1 MRFPGATHLLLFARC
16 KRSAER
22 MMKHILPFIEN
33 RLKLRVNREK
43 TKVAYIGRI
52 KFLCYG
58 FYPSKAGIK
67 LRVHAKSVAKMK
79 EIREITSRS
88 KGISYEK
95 LKLKLKQ
102 FITGW
107 VNYFK
112 LADMR
117 FLLDKTD
124 SWLRRRLR
132 MFIWKRWKK
141 IKTRYQMLKKL
152 GFNHKNAI
160 KYANTRKGYWQTAG
174 SQILSCSITDNRLR
188 EAGYLFFLDYLKTVK
203 V

>member
-1 MRFPGATHLLLFARC
+1 
-16 KRSAER
+16 
-22 MMKHILPFIEN
+22 MKD
-33 RLKLRVNREK
+33 K
-43 TKVAYIGRI
+43 
-52 KFLCYG
+52 
-58 FYPSKAGIK
+58 
-67 LRVHAKSVAKMK
+67 
-79 EIREITSRS
+79 IREITSRS

-117 FLLDKTD
+117 VLLDKTD

-152 GFNHKNAI
+152 GFNHQNAI
-160 KYANTRKGYWQTAG
+160 KYANTRKGYCHTAG

-188 EAGYLFFLDYLKTVK
+188 EAGYLFFLDYRKTVK